1 MALVWW
7 IPKPPWYSPAGEHVK
22 VMRHN
27 EEVNQAPDPKVRAT
41 GLGWPTDVSR
51 ETLVDAVAAASG
63 LGWPQ

>member
-1 MALVWW
+1 
-7 IPKPPWYSPAGEHVK
+7 
-22 VMRHN
+22 MRHN
-27 EEVNQAPDPKVRAT
+27 EEMNQAPDPKVRAT